1 MHLDQNKELIKS
13 CVTIIIRIKDKIFL
27 QKQSITPFWH
37 ASRTQNN
44 KEELLKKK
52 KTEDQYRNT
61 TSEVE
66 LVTSKDDEFV
76 VIFSSPLF
84 LSNLLKDDQLAFLTV
99 NGRQRQQV
107 VVDTEN
113 ERTNERTNK
122 RTNEQTLLPIFFSK
136 KMF

>member
-1 MHLDQNKELIKS
+1 M
-13 CVTIIIRIKDKIFL
+13 
-27 QKQSITPFWH
+27 
-37 ASRTQNN
+37 
-44 KEELLKKK
+44 KKK

-113 ERTNERTNK
+113 ERTNEQ
-122 RTNEQTLLPIFFSK
+122 TNEQTNERTNTSPNFFFEKNVLRASVRAHRYHDKREREIQFKLLL
-136 KMF
+136 